1 MDFQKEFRRRLR
13 EDLTAIKDELVSSA
27 VEEYK
32 QCVEAQLSEVVDDF
46 LASVSCELMMQ
57 CDPITLR
64 RDFVVEVKYRGERD
78 ATRDC
83 GESLQDKQ
91 QE

>member
-1 MDFQKEFRRRLR
+1 MDFQKEFRRRL
-13 EDLTAIKDELVSSA
+13 EKDLTAIKEELISSA
-27 VEEYK
+27 LEEYR
-32 QCVEAQLSEVVDDF
+32 QCLEAQLSEVVDDF
-46 LASVSCELMMQ
+46 LASVSCTLMTQ
-57 CDPITLR
+57 QDLLTLR
-64 RDFVVEVKYRGERD
+64 RDFVLEVCYRGERN